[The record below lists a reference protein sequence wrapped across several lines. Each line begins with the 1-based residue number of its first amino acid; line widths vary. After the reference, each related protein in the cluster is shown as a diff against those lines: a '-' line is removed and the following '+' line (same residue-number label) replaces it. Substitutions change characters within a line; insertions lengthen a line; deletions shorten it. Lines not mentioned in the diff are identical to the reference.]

1 MSKTYRLVVIDQL
14 VVMPIRRTLKDLRSE
29 LQEHCEV
36 QHGEMPHPTPQ
47 KEEPHASGQAGAD
60 QLNNSLAEKET
71 GVSMDHEP
79 ETCPCGKAS

>member
-36 QHGEMPHPTPQ
+36 QHGEMPHPTP
-47 KEEPHASGQAGAD
+47 
-60 QLNNSLAEKET
+60 
-71 GVSMDHEP
+71 
-79 ETCPCGKAS
+79 